1 MNKPA
6 LLTDKTKNFICTFPK
21 WNYNPISSIN
31 PMEDKMAVLKS
42 LTFTTLPSTG
52 GNPILDRRTKIIAR
66 LEEQKLILKDPNYTR
81 TVRNWVKK
89 DGERVMVEKQQRV
102 PLWWRQHPNGSYAL
116 FVRSG
121 LKPIE
126 FEKGKAAIAVP
137 SLDKLPTVIDT

>member
-1 MNKPA
+1 MG
-6 LLTDKTKNFICTFPK
+6 
-21 WNYNPISSIN
+21 
-31 PMEDKMAVLKS
+31 VLKS
-42 LTFTTLPSTG
+42 LTFTTLPTPNA
-52 GNPILDRRTKIIAR
+52 NPILDRRIRVIAR

-102 PLWWRQHPNGSYAL
+102 PLWWRQHPNGSFAL

-137 SLDKLPTVIDT
+137 SLDKLPSVIDTLITAVRNGELDEQLALVGKAAVKRKAA